1 MFRVVI
7 DQQRCKGCGL
17 CVEFCPQDNI
27 KLSSAMNQAGYH
39 PACIISEEACTGCQ
53 MCALMCPDV
62 CIEIYRVKAE
72 AEVNA

>member
-7 DQQRCKGCGL
+7 DQQRCKGCG
-17 CVEFCPQDNI
+17 
-27 KLSSAMNQAGYH
+27 
-39 PACIISEEACTGCQ
+39 EEACTGCQ